1 MNKAK
6 VAKLAVKT
14 AMRYPK
20 PSVNGAKFV
29 VRHRKGLLQSV
40 RTSRKARQG
49 SQRLIARASDPGFR
63 EEVAAAMSALGVA
76 AKRAQKMGAT
86 NAVEDKRVR
95 ELMRQAASHLS
106 IAVRDEPKPQSHKLR
121 NLALL
126 GVVAGGAYFAL
137 KDRSAKTAT

>member
-14 AMRYPK
+14 ASRYPK
-20 PSVNGAKFV
+20 PTVSGAKFV
-29 VRHRKGLLQSV
+29 VRHRRGLLRSI
-40 RTSRKARQG
+40 RASRKASQG

-86 NAVEDKRVR
+86 SAVEDKRVR
-95 ELMRQAASHLS
+95 ELMRQAASHLMT
-106 IAVRDEPKPQSHKLR
+106 AVRDEPKPQSHKLR
-121 NLALL
+121 NLTLL
-126 GVVAGGAYFAL
+126 GVLAGGTYVAL
-137 KDRSAKTAT
+137 KVRSTSTAT

>member
-14 AMRYPK
+14 ATRHPK
-20 PSVNGAKFV
+20 PTISGARFV

-40 RTSRKARQG
+40 RTSRKASQV
-49 SQRLIARASDPGFR
+49 SQRLTARASDPGFR

-86 NAVEDKRVR
+86 SAVEDNRVSQ
-95 ELMRQAASHLS
+95 LMRQAASHLMT
-106 IAVRDEPKPQSHKLR
+106 AVRNEPKPQSHKLR

-137 KDRSAKTAT
+137 KGRSATTAT